1 MTSKH
6 KSEDYLKIGVLNVQ
20 RCKQPEMFFHKQE
33 TNVFCLC
40 NLYKVY
46 NCK

>member
-20 RCKQPEMFFHKQE
+20 RCKSKKQTVKTKIIKKE
-33 TNVFCLC
+33 I
-40 NLYKVY
+40 
-46 NCK
+46 